1 MDFLMVIN
9 RAYKIRLY
17 PTKGQQ
23 TFFNKT
29 FGCCRSVYNTLLYD
43 RNRFIKEN
51 IDPVKE
57 KYGYNG
63 LVQELEKLNKKKDKE
78 KIKEIKAKIKEIKD
92 LVNPIYKNFKERS
105 VKELKD
111 SFVDKD
117 TNEKY
122 MYLSDSQ
129 GLSNAQHDLQAAYS
143 NFFKHGR
150 GFPVYKSKKDKQ
162 SYRNGIMHSD
172 INDLILDNYI
182 VIPKAGKVK
191 FRQDYDFKNLNILK
205 VCNITV
211 EKSKKCNY
219 YCSI

>member
-1 MDFLMVIN
+1 MLIN
-9 RAYKIRLY
+9 RTYKIRLY
-17 PTKGQQ
+17 PTKGQL

-43 RNRFIKEN
+43 RNHFIKEN

-122 MYLSDSQ
+122 MYL
-129 GLSNAQHDLQAAYS
+129 
-143 NFFKHGR
+143 
-150 GFPVYKSKKDKQ
+150 
-162 SYRNGIMHSD
+162 
-172 INDLILDNYI
+172 
-182 VIPKAGKVK
+182 
-191 FRQDYDFKNLNILK
+191 
-205 VCNITV
+205 
-211 EKSKKCNY
+211 
-219 YCSI
+219 